1 GIDRN
6 AGGHAAPPT
15 PGSLAARWQGQRE
28 RWADRFPAFADV
40 IAPMPHDGHLHDPYG
55 TRYYQRFRRWLVW
68 CVRRRWLVIGL
79 TIAGFVVSVLMFR
92 FVPQQ
97 FFPDSVRPELMVDME
112 LAEGSS
118 LKATATQVERLED
131 RKSTRLNSS
140 HVKISYAVFCL
151 K

>member
-1 GIDRN
+1 LSFSLLCPLREL
-6 AGGHAAPPT
+6 PSFPT
-15 PGSLAARWQGQRE
+15 
-28 RWADRFPAFADV
+28 
-40 IAPMPHDGHLHDPYG
+40 
-55 TRYYQRFRRWLVW
+55 RRSSDL
-68 CVRRRWLVIGL
+68 VRRRWLVIGL